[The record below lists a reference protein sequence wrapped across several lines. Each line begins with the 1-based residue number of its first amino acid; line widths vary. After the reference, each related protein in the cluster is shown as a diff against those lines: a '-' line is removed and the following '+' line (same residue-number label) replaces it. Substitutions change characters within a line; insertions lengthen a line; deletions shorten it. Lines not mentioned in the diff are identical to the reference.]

1 MNDPS
6 IAVAMLGSGSRR
18 RTAPSLRTPW
28 FAVIAR
34 RLHALL
40 HAVPRH
46 G

>member
-18 RTAPSLRTPW
+18 RTAGARASWLPSM
-28 FAVIAR
+28 FR

-40 HAVPRH
+40 NGLPGH